1 MPTRIA
7 VQHEVS
13 KVMGRGRKAKW
24 TLCLQYGTYIYD
36 NGKPPQQ
43 GFRFIWRRPT
53 GQLQP
58 ARGQARIPRLA
69 DAKALIE
76 KAIRAGW
83 GRNVGGDA
91 DKD

>member
-1 MPTRIA
+1 MPARIH

-24 TLCLQYGTYIYD
+24 TLCLQYGTYVYEK
-36 NGKPPQQ
+36 GKPQE
-43 GFRFIWRRPT
+43 GFRFIWRRPD
-53 GQLQP
+53 GRLQP

-69 DAKALIE
+69 NAQELISKAL
-76 KAIRAGW
+76 AAGW
-83 GRNVGGDA
+83 GKNVGGDA